1 MSALIPRE
9 FGQAQKAGCFG
20 VNFFK
25 IGFPI
30 KAHKLRSK
38 LRLIQIQRVP
48 DLSKALKYKGKQCK
62 STTARTGPRGQ
73 KIHRGG
79 RKSFQ
84 SAPEKKG
91 TSHSCFG
98 IN

>member
-9 FGQAQKAGCFG
+9 FGQAQKVDFLI

-25 IGFPI
+25 IGFLI

-38 LRLIQIQRVP
+38 LRLIQMQRVSNF
-48 DLSKALKYKGKQCK
+48 SKAPKYNGEQCK
-62 STTARTGPRGQ
+62 SATARTGPRGQ
-73 KIHRGG
+73 EIHRGG

-84 SAPEKKG
+84 SAPEKKA
-91 TSHSCFG
+91 HQA
-98 IN
+98 